1 MLKLIDNDMKYM
13 KFTEWLELTEMAS
26 RKKKSQPTAPPKKND
41 LFAPLVIRKA
51 DQLKTSMGHQSHITG
66 TGVHTDKR
74 LRRQKTRG
82 AKNLRAINDQL

>member
-1 MLKLIDNDMKYM
+1 MKYM

-41 LFAPLVIRKA
+41 LFAPLVISKA

-74 LRRQKTRG
+74 LRRQRTRG
-82 AKNLRAINDQL
+82 AKNSRAISDQF